1 MEISCL
7 KNCLDQYFI
16 VSGENSCCSFP
27 TPNTEDREGAEQ
39 TKQDNKMMMFRKGLS
54 RTFPFSAHALP
65 AFRLSRKL
73 LLDVDGVSD
82 CAAGSD
88 SAVLRTTA
96 HATAHARRPT
106 NTSLERRASDE
117 SENRLGSHSTLQA
130 TTGASPRAACRAA
143 RAVHLHFLIHSCL
156 FSFSKKSV
164 QKLCSSSFTEVWMV
178 TAFSTAADSRSRM
191 AG

>member
-1 MEISCL
+1 
-7 KNCLDQYFI
+7 
-16 VSGENSCCSFP
+16 
-27 TPNTEDREGAEQ
+27 
-39 TKQDNKMMMFRKGLS
+39 MFRKGLS

-65 AFRLSRKL
+65 AYPSFPETPSRCRRCLRLRR
-73 LLDVDGVSD
+73 GQRQ
-82 CAAGSD
+82 CC
-88 SAVLRTTA
+88 TT
-96 HATAHARRPT
+96 HYSTRYSTRPT
-106 NTSLERRASDE
+106 PDQHISTHLERRASDE

-130 TTGASPRAACRAA
+130 TTDASPRAACRAA

-178 TAFSTAADSRSRM
+178 SAFSTAADSRSRM

>member
-1 MEISCL
+1 MEISRL
-7 KNCLDQYFI
+7 KNCLDQYFSL
-16 VSGENSCCSFP
+16 SGENSPCSFP

-106 NTSLERRASDE
+106 NTSPHILNGEHRMRVRTGLVLTQPCKQ
-117 SENRLGSHSTLQA
+117 RLTPRLAPHVA
-130 TTGASPRAACRAA
+130 PRA
-143 RAVHLHFLIHSCL
+143 
-156 FSFSKKSV
+156 
-164 QKLCSSSFTEVWMV
+164 
-178 TAFSTAADSRSRM
+178 RSIFIF
-191 AG
+191 

>member
-1 MEISCL
+1 
-7 KNCLDQYFI
+7 
-16 VSGENSCCSFP
+16 
-27 TPNTEDREGAEQ
+27 
-39 TKQDNKMMMFRKGLS
+39 MFRKGLS

-106 NTSLERRASDE
+106 NTSPHILNGEHRMRVRTGLVLTQPCKQ
-117 SENRLGSHSTLQA
+117 RLAPRLAPHVA
-130 TTGASPRAACRAA
+130 PRARSIFVLNSFLFVFLLKKKQFKNY
-143 RAVHLHFLIHSCL
+143 VHLHLQRFGWSPLSPQRRTVGVGWRDEL
-156 FSFSKKSV
+156 DTRRARVGVRVSAVYSRKS
-164 QKLCSSSFTEVWMV
+164 QYANNNQLHHQPE
-178 TAFSTAADSRSRM
+178 
-191 AG
+191 